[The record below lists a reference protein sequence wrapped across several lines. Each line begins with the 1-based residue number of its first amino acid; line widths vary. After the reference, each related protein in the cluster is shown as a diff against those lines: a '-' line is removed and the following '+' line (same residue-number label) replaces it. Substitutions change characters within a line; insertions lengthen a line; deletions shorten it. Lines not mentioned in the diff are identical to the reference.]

1 VKITTGGKKMIFD
14 WNNKTRI
21 ADDLW
26 VLEDFLTPQGYN
38 TIKTQMR
45 CTESL
50 WTSRYPNRL
59 VMENNSWVEC
69 IQLGAALIPNLNELL
84 GTDLVL
90 STARGYIDL
99 SGSTIFPHFDADQ
112 FIINVQ
118 IYMTDHNHP
127 DLGTQFCL
135 DNDWNQ
141 RVRCEYDNSTS
152 HTPVVVPEDI
162 YYTVPFR
169 RNWGYINDNRKPKVH
184 KTKTVP
190 KGLLRESLHLN
201 FCQRE
206 GTCTGLE
213 AVAEWLDRGE
223 MDNFNEWQ
231 NRMSA
236 INKLDQFRSYLLD
249 WNNSLPK
256 R

>member
-1 VKITTGGKKMIFD
+1 MIFD
-14 WNNKTRI
+14 WDNKTRI

-38 TIKTQMR
+38 TIKTEMR
-45 CTESL
+45 RTESL

-69 IQLGAALIPNLNELL
+69 IRLGAALIPYLKELL
-84 GTDLVL
+84 GTDVVL
-90 STARGYIDL
+90 ATTRGYTDL
-99 SGSTIFPHFDADQ
+99 SGSNFFPHFDADQ
-112 FIINVQ
+112 FIVNVQ
-118 IYMTDHNHP
+118 IYMTDQDRP
-127 DLGTQFCL
+127 ELGTQFCL
-135 DNDWNQ
+135 DDDWNQ
-141 RVRCEYDNSTS
+141 RARREIDIPKN
-152 HTPVVVPEDI
+152 HIPFDIPEDI

-169 RNWGYINDNRKPKVH
+169 KNWGYINDNRKPKVH
-184 KTKTVP
+184 KTRTVP
-190 KGLLRESLHLN
+190 DGFLRESLHLN

-231 NRMSA
+231 NRMAA
-236 INKLDQFRSYLLD
+236 INQLDQFRSYLQH
-249 WNNSLPK
+249 WNNPLPK
-256 R
+256 G